1 MFGRTKFNHVWV
13 LSSLCMASIEQLL
26 FRIQAM
32 SLEDVAGN
40 NAGRNSSNHL
50 SDDAPPP
57 SNESTEVRQNILNN
71 DELTAPH
78 GHHDDNSSSSAGSVP
93 LLTRREDSSASENHT
108 SEAMQNHTIKVV
120 GDKNFRYSPYLM
132 GLAMNQYL
140 RGRKT
145 AYGSIPPLARWEDSS
160 ASEDNL
166 SAVSVDHSLT
176 LARAKGVPTAVA
188 NTQTTTT
195 TRKKVIHL
203 DTSTSA
209 IVKLMH

>member
-1 MFGRTKFNHVWV
+1 
-13 LSSLCMASIEQLL
+13 
-26 FRIQAM
+26 M
-32 SLEDVAGN
+32 SLEDVAGD
-40 NAGRNSSNHL
+40 NAKKISNNHL
-50 SDDAPPP
+50 SNNAPPP
-57 SNESTEVRQNILNN
+57 PEDSTEVRPNILN
-71 DELTAPH
+71 DDKLTAPNAH
-78 GHHDDNSSSSAGSVP
+78 RDDGSSSLAGLIP
-93 LLTRREDSSASENHT
+93 ALARREDSSASEDDL
-108 SEAMQNHTIKVV
+108 SEAMQNHTINVV
-120 GDKNFRYSPYLM
+120 GDENFRYSPYLM